1 MDTSTSNPYIKKAED
16 GRLVITQEGEEF
28 LKRIVTDPK
37 GQVYVFTNE
46 APPLIVAAAMARL
59 SRRGD
64 DLRTIYLDEFAAV
77 GEEHAED
84 LMDRVITAYGDD
96 SVQQLGV
103 LSFVVE
109 EASNLLTKVLEWGR
123 LMSYLEQSTRY
134 IFYDTLDADGRHK
147 YFTPNIKSPFSEHYR
162 EAMDSIFGLYSEV
175 VRGVTAY
182 VRQKFPEPAD
192 PRERTAWLG
201 ATRAQA
207 CDAARPT
214 LPAATKSTV
223 GIVGSAQAVES
234 LIRHMLAHPLEESH
248 RVGALILREARKV
261 MPAFLKRA
269 DLPERGLAWVLYDKE
284 TAKTMR
290 EITQQNLPDISRD
303 FGDEVRLVDYTPKDE
318 LDLLPEMLFGK
329 SNHSLKELKQA
340 VSAWSDEKKQEIFLA
355 YIGSRL
361 NRRHKPGRAIEKA
374 HYEWEIVGD
383 YGTFRDLQRHRMV
396 DAWEWQNLTCAYGYD
411 VPPLIVEAGFEE
423 QFRKCFAISESL
435 VNELNNAGYVD
446 EAQYA
451 VLMGYKLRY
460 RFMLNARAAFH
471 FHELRTGPQGHPGYR
486 RIVQKMHDELTR
498 VHPMLGAAMKFVS
511 KSGDPELT
519 RLEAERATQLKLS
532 LLDNKE

>member
-207 CDAARPT
+207 CDAARP
-214 LPAATKSTV
+214 
-223 GIVGSAQAVES
+223 
-234 LIRHMLAHPLEESH
+234 
-248 RVGALILREARKV
+248 
-261 MPAFLKRA
+261 
-269 DLPERGLAWVLYDKE
+269 
-284 TAKTMR
+284 
-290 EITQQNLPDISRD
+290 
-303 FGDEVRLVDYTPKDE
+303 
-318 LDLLPEMLFGK
+318 
-329 SNHSLKELKQA
+329 
-340 VSAWSDEKKQEIFLA
+340 
-355 YIGSRL
+355 
-361 NRRHKPGRAIEKA
+361 
-374 HYEWEIVGD
+374 
-383 YGTFRDLQRHRMV
+383 
-396 DAWEWQNLTCAYGYD
+396 
-411 VPPLIVEAGFEE
+411 
-423 QFRKCFAISESL
+423 
-435 VNELNNAGYVD
+435 
-446 EAQYA
+446 
-451 VLMGYKLRY
+451 
-460 RFMLNARAAFH
+460 
-471 FHELRTGPQGHPGYR
+471 
-486 RIVQKMHDELTR
+486 
-498 VHPMLGAAMKFVS
+498 
-511 KSGDPELT
+511 
-519 RLEAERATQLKLS
+519 
-532 LLDNKE
+532 